1 MYLDSQTLIIYIQK
15 RTMKTKQKYARPCME
30 VVKLNSFS
38 LMQINKVSALYNGF
52 GEEEDWEDQEEENEE
67 EDGKQ

>member
-1 MYLDSQTLIIYIQK
+1 
-15 RTMKTKQKYARPCME
+15 MKTKQKYAQPCME
-30 VVKLNSFS
+30 VVKLNSLS
-38 LMQINKVSALYNGF
+38 LMQINNVSALYNGF